1 MFDFV
6 QYTLAG
12 TSVVLTLVFTGLLV
26 LLCIRTRSKGLIIIT
41 AALIFDSIVGLISSY
56 VMKPFIEQW
65 SRGELDNWMTQ
76 NMTLGQFV
84 VLYQHIARIFDN
96 GLLALGAFLIYR
108 EWRRGKIRSNWQ
120 QSSEVVDHA

>member
-12 TSVVLTLVFTGLLV
+12 TSVVLTLVFIGLLV

-108 EWRRGKIRSNWQ
+108 EWRRGQIRWNRQ
-120 QSSEVVDHA
+120 RSSEVVNHA